1 MLPCLM
7 LAKRTNLLLDEYDHA
22 MLVGLASQS
31 NKTIGE
37 LIRYAVKK
45 TYKSKKTLSANERA
59 FRMIGRATKG
69 LNFSGIDY
77 KALINDGRKY

>member
-1 MLPCLM
+1 MLT
-7 LAKRTNLLLDEYDHA
+7 KRTNVLFTEEDHL
-22 MLVGLASQS
+22 MLTDLARES

-37 LIRYAVKK
+37 LVRSAVKK
-45 TYKSKKTLSANERA
+45 TYKSKKTKLTANEKA
-59 FRMIGRATKG
+59 FRMIKKATKG

>member
-1 MLPCLM
+1 M
-7 LAKRTNLLLDEYDHA
+7 LAKRTNVLLDEYDHA
-22 MLVGLASQS
+22 MLVELASQS

-45 TYKSKKTLSANERA
+45 TYKSKKNLSANEKA
-59 FRMIGRATKG
+59 FRMIRLATKG